1 MIRRLAVLP
10 LAISIMFPLLVG
22 CGSSSS
28 TSPTSTASGQSG
40 TGGTI
45 RIGVIEVLSGPESYD
60 GERMLEAVKMI
71 TEQVNKEGGLLGKQ
85 IELKVEDGAGETAT
99 SANAA
104 EKLVASDKVQA
115 LIGAYA
121 STATAGLLPI
131 VATYQIPL
139 VNCVSQDPKLSE
151 QGKKWFFQGTLLNS
165 TIAKTGVPEFV
176 SLLGIKKAAIV
187 VINSDAE
194 LEYSDTYK
202 NYLTQEGVAVTQISF
217 PEGTQ
222 DFSSI
227 LTKLKNEAPD
237 TVFINMGSNEGVNF
251 LKQVYQSGLK
261 ANMVGSDMYQQW
273 ADEIPQ
279 EIDGMYFAARYVVS
293 DPNRVNQKFVAD
305 FKARTGKLP
314 DDSVAGE
321 YDSMLV
327 LFDAIKRAGTMDAE
341 KLRAAVIGTDMEIT
355 RGHIEFNA
363 QQRGGFATKI
373 VQFKNGALV
382 LIKTIPFTGV

>member
-139 VNCVSQDPKLSE
+139 VN
-151 QGKKWFFQGTLLNS
+151 
-165 TIAKTGVPEFV
+165 
-176 SLLGIKKAAIV
+176 
-187 VINSDAE
+187 
-194 LEYSDTYK
+194 
-202 NYLTQEGVAVTQISF
+202 
-217 PEGTQ
+217 
-222 DFSSI
+222 
-227 LTKLKNEAPD
+227 
-237 TVFINMGSNEGVNF
+237 
-251 LKQVYQSGLK
+251 
-261 ANMVGSDMYQQW
+261 
-273 ADEIPQ
+273 
-279 EIDGMYFAARYVVS
+279 
-293 DPNRVNQKFVAD
+293 
-305 FKARTGKLP
+305 
-314 DDSVAGE
+314 
-321 YDSMLV
+321 
-327 LFDAIKRAGTMDAE
+327 
-341 KLRAAVIGTDMEIT
+341 
-355 RGHIEFNA
+355 
-363 QQRGGFATKI
+363 
-373 VQFKNGALV
+373 
-382 LIKTIPFTGV
+382 

>member
-1 MIRRLAVLP
+1 MIRKLAVLP
-10 LAISIMFPLLVG
+10 LAISIILLLLVG
-22 CGSSSS
+22 CGSSTSTTS
-28 TSPTSTASGQSG
+28 TSTGTGQSG
-40 TGGTI
+40 TNGKI
-45 RIGVIEVLSGPESYD
+45 VIGVIEVLSGPESYD
-60 GERMLEAVKMI
+60 GLRMLEAVKMI

-85 IELKVEDGAGETAT
+85 IELKIEDGAGETAT

-104 EKLVASDKVQA
+104 EKLVANDKVQA

-131 VATYQIPL
+131 VAKYEIPL

-151 QGKKWFFQGTLLNS
+151 QGNKWFFQGTLLNS

-176 SLLGIKKAAIV
+176 KMFGIKKAAIV

-202 NYLTQEGVAVTQISF
+202 TFLTDQGVAVTQMSF

-227 LTKLKNEAPD
+227 LTKLKSEAPD
-237 TVFINMGSNEGVNF
+237 TLFINMGSNEGVNF
-251 LKQVYQSGLK
+251 LKQLYESGLK
-261 ANMVGSDMYQQW
+261 ARVVASDLYQQW

-279 EIDGMYFAARYVVS
+279 AIEGMYFAARYAVS
-293 DPNRVNQKFVAD
+293 DPNPVNQRFVKD
-305 FKARTGKLP
+305 FQARTGKLP
-314 DDSVAGE
+314 DDSVAGD

-327 LFDAIKRAGTMDAE
+327 LFDAITRAGTIEPRA
-341 KLRAAVIGTDMEIT
+341 LRQALLKTDMEIT
-355 RGHIEFNA
+355 RGHIEFDA
-363 QQRGGFATKI
+363 QQRGGFDTKI
-373 VQFKNGALV
+373 VQFKSGQLV
-382 LIKTIPFTGV
+382 ILKTIPFAGV